1 LFAVRVIDVDSHLHE
16 PIDWL
21 AEIDAETADAIGP
34 PPRFMDIAGVV
45 FGSSDPTFAHLPETQ
60 RPATGYDF
68 VPPGFVEHLELTD
81 LLQPE
86 SQAASKGNPYCDP
99 VARLALCDARGIDVQ
114 FLNPTFL
121 VGMIVAAAK
130 CRRYDLI
137 RSVQRGWNEWAARQV
152 DGFTDRLVPVTQ
164 IDLNDVEWS
173 IGEMTRMRALGSRA
187 FVIPEAPVGGRR
199 GQLGRSITHP
209 DFESVWSAA
218 EDLGMAAVAHVG
230 FSRERVNRGWANNG
244 ANDLV
249 TFGVLNMLVAS
260 QTAPQLLLAAMA
272 LDGVFE
278 RHPGLVVLVEE
289 VGIDWL
295 PHLLST
301 LDVSIGHTPTA
312 LRDEHYRPSHLTNG
326 TTYSLPLTPSEY
338 LRGHVRV
345 TPLAASHP
353 LRAVLDQVPPEML
366 CFSSDYP
373 HVEGSDHAV
382 EIFRRQLDGVDDA
395 VQTTFFGG
403 VADLLSL

>member
-1 LFAVRVIDVDSHLHE
+1 VVRTIDVDSHLHE
-16 PIDWL
+16 PLDWL
-21 AEIDAETADAIGP
+21 LTVDPEAAEAIGP

-45 FGSSDPTFAHLPETQ
+45 FGSADPTFDRLPEPQ
-60 RPATGYDF
+60 RPASGYDF
-68 VPPGFVEHLELTD
+68 VPPGFFEHLELTD

-86 SQAASKGNPYCDP
+86 SQAASEGNPYCDP
-99 VARLALCDARGIDVQ
+99 VARLALCDARRIDVQ

-121 VGMIVAAAK
+121 VGMIVAAAQ
-130 CRRYDLI
+130 RGRYDLI
-137 RSVQRGWNEWAARQV
+137 RSVQSGWNEWAARQV
-152 DGFTDRLVPVTQ
+152 EGHTERLMPVTQ

-173 IGEMTRMRALGSRA
+173 VAEMTRMRARGSRSFA
-187 FVIPEAPVGGRR
+187 IPEAPVGGRR

-209 DFESVWSAA
+209 DFEPVWSAA

-230 FSRERVNRGWANNG
+230 FGRERLNRGWANNG
-244 ANDLV
+244 ASDLV

-278 RHPGLVVLVEE
+278 RHPRLVVLAEE

-301 LDVSIGHTPTA
+301 LDVSIGHTPVD
-312 LRDEHYRPSHLTNG
+312 LRDEHHRPSHLTFGG
-326 TTYSLPLTPSEY
+326 TYTLPLTPSEY
-338 LRGHVRV
+338 LRRQVRV

-353 LRAVLDQVPPEML
+353 LRAVLDQVPSEML

-382 EIFRRQLDGVDDA
+382 EIFERQLDGVDDA
-395 VQTTFFGG
+395 VRTQFFGG
-403 VADLLSL
+403 VADLLEL

>member
-1 LFAVRVIDVDSHLHE
+1 VRTIDVDAHLHE
-16 PIDWL
+16 PLDWFATVDPES
-21 AEIDAETADAIGP
+21 AEALGP
-34 PPRFMDIAGVV
+34 PPRFMDIAGIV
-45 FGSSDPTFAHLPETQ
+45 FGSSDPTFQNLPEPQ
-60 RPATGYDF
+60 RPTSGYDF

-81 LLQPE
+81 LIQPE
-86 SQAASKGNPYCDP
+86 SQAASVGNPYCDP
-99 VARLALCDARGIDVQ
+99 EARLALNDARRIDVQ

-121 VGMIVAAAK
+121 VGNIVAAA
-130 CRRYDLI
+130 RRGRFDLI
-137 RSVQRGWNEWAARQV
+137 RAVQQGWNEWAARQV
-152 DGFTDRLVPVTQ
+152 EGHTDRLMPVTQ
-164 IDLNDVEWS
+164 IDLHDLDWS
-173 IGEMTRMRALGSRA
+173 IAEITRMRAKGSRS
-187 FVIPEAPVGGRR
+187 FVIPEAPVGGRG

-209 DFESVWSAA
+209 DFEPLWSAA

-244 ANDLV
+244 ADDLV

-260 QTAPQLLLAAMA
+260 QIAPQLLLASMA

-278 RHPGLVVLVEE
+278 RHPRLVVLVEE

-301 LDVSIGHTPTA
+301 LDVSIGHTPDV
-312 LRDEHYRPSHLTNG
+312 LRDEHYRPSHLTFGG
-326 TTYSLPLTPSEY
+326 TYTLPLTPSEY
-338 LRGHVRV
+338 LRRQVRV

-353 LRAVLDQVPPEML
+353 LRAVLDTVPPEML

-382 EIFRRQLDGVDDA
+382 EIFERQLDGVDAEVRDA
-395 VQTTFFGG
+395 FFGG
-403 VADLLSL
+403 IAELLPL